1 MSTQTQETTIAARL
15 RALHE
20 DIAAGRIVDALP
32 EYYGDD
38 VRMQENS
45 DEPCV
50 GLAAN
55 LEREKAW
62 LDGIAEWRSFELLS
76 FAVHGDVS
84 FAETEY
90 AYRTKDGQD
99 VHAVQTAR
107 ALWND
112 GKIVDERFYHA

>member
-1 MSTQTQETTIAARL
+1 MSTQTQDTTIAARL
-15 RALHE
+15 RALHA
-20 DIAAGRIVDALP
+20 DIAAGRIADVFAD
-32 EYYGDD
+32 YYADD
-38 VRMQENS
+38 VRMQENT
-45 DEPCV
+45 DAPCV

-76 FAVHGDVS
+76 FAVNGDVS

-90 AYRTKDGQD
+90 AYRMKDGQE

-107 ALWND
+107 AIWKD